1 VPEHERFPEAGR
13 RNRFQNTR
21 HFDEGDEFLHRF
33 DTILS
38 ALLCAGTPL
47 EPSDLRRMRIIQ
59 AILPRRQQSAA
70 EKARNP
76 VDSVGSRNYVFK
88 ERCSTL

>member
-47 EPSDLRRMRIIQ
+47 EPSDLRRMRIISGNTAAPA
-59 AILPRRQQSAA
+59 AIGRR
-70 EKARNP
+70 E
-76 VDSVGSRNYVFK
+76 GS
-88 ERCSTL
+88 